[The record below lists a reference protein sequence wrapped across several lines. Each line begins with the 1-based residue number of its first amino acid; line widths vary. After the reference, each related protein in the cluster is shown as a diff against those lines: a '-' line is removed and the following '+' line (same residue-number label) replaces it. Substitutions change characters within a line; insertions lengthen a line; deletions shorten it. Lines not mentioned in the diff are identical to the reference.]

1 TPPHPRPR
9 RYRASLGE
17 NAGGNL
23 PLFEAMYRVGS
34 IIFGGGQVVLP
45 MLSGEVVDTGWITK
59 DTFFQGFALAQSLP
73 GPLFN
78 FSAFVGGAYTGI
90 GGALVAYLGLF
101 TPGTLLIFAIMP
113 FWATLRHVAWFKAVL
128 VGLNNTAMGFIFAAC
143 VLMWEQAIGNA
154 AAAATFCVTGVL
166 ASNKVAAP
174 LCILAGG
181 CVGAVLNLVKLGQVA
196 Y

>member
-1 TPPHPRPR
+1 
-9 RYRASLGE
+9 
-17 NAGGNL
+17 
-23 PLFEAMYRVGS
+23 
-34 IIFGGGQVVLP
+34 
-45 MLSGEVVDTGWITK
+45 
-59 DTFFQGFALAQSLP
+59 
-73 GPLFN
+73 
-78 FSAFVGGAYTGI
+78 
-90 GGALVAYLGLF
+90 
-101 TPGTLLIFAIMP
+101 MP